1 MPHTINAERNDII
14 MKKKDIRKLLNE
26 LTIEEKAGLLSAFDG
41 WHTKPVERLG
51 IPWIMMADGPHGLR
65 KQREGNDVGLGNS
78 YEATCFP
85 TASLLACSWD
95 KKLAEKQGQAIGEE
109 ASDQDLQIVLGPGNN
124 IKRSPLCGRNFEYF
138 SEDPY
143 LSGNIAAGI
152 IDGIQSEGIGT
163 ALKHFAANS
172 QESDRLVVD
181 EQISERALR
190 EIYLR
195 SFEIPVKEA
204 KPTSLMCA
212 YNRINGQY
220 CSENKWL
227 LTDVL
232 RKEWGFEGIVM
243 SDWGAVD
250 CRPQGVY
257 AGLDLEMPS
266 SFGVNDKETV
276 KSYKGKKISMKCRDK
291 HFNGVLSEKE
301 IDACCERVLNLVFEQ
316 NKKRNVRKCDY
327 KAHHI
332 TAAEIAKECMV
343 LLKNEKVLPLK
354 EGMKIAV
361 IGEMAKK
368 PRYQGSGSSQV
379 ISHTVSKP
387 IDEIKKYAEV
397 EYAQGYSLDNDAD
410 TSKISKAVK
419 IAKDKDAVIIIA
431 GLPDSYES
439 EGFDR
444 KHMNIPESH
453 IRLIEKVSKV
463 NKKVIVVLCNG
474 APVAMPFKDEVPAI
488 LEAYLGGQAGA
499 VAMAEILFGKANPCG
514 KLAET
519 FPLRIED
526 TPSFLDRWGTSK
538 SVNYGEGIFVGYRY
552 YEKRKI
558 PVLFPFGHG
567 LSYTTY
573 KYSNLEISAAEAD
586 ENDTITVKATVKNT
600 GKYDGKE
607 IVQLYVED
615 TCDNVM
621 RPVKELKGFTK
632 VALTAGEE
640 KTVEFTLNRRSFA
653 YWDDIVHQWQ
663 VNSGVFKIHV
673 GASSEDIRLTGE
685 IKINS
690 VPAQRKITLYSTL
703 HDLRMH
709 PDGKE
714 ATEAILKA
722 LGKTPEEVF
731 SDNEEDNLSYLDWCI
746 LRNLVTMFNM
756 KMTITE
762 LKKLLQK
769 VNG

>member
-1 MPHTINAERNDII
+1 
-14 MKKKDIRKLLNE
+14 MKKKDIKKLLKE
-26 LTIEEKAGLLSAFDG
+26 LTIEEKAGLLSAYDG

-65 KQREGNDVGLGNS
+65 KQRSDNDVGLGNS

-95 KKLAEKQGQAIGEE
+95 KALAAKQGQAIGEE

-181 EQISERALR
+181 EKIPERALR

-212 YNRINGQY
+212 YNRINGDY
-220 CSENKWL
+220 CSQSKWL
-227 LTDVL
+227 LTDIL

-250 CRPQGVY
+250 NRPQGVY
-257 AGLDLEMPS
+257 AGLDLEMPT
-266 SFGVNDKETV
+266 SFGVNDKEIV
-276 KSYKGKKISMKCRDK
+276 KSYKGKKLSMKCRDK
-291 HFNGVLSEKE
+291 HFNGVLTEKE
-301 IDACCERVLNLVFEQ
+301 INACCERILKLVFEQ
-316 NKKRNVRKCDY
+316 NEKRNVRKCDY
-327 KAHHI
+327 KAHHK
-332 TAAEIAKECMV
+332 TAAEIARECMV

-379 ISHTVSKP
+379 IAHTVSKP

-397 EYAQGYSLDNDAD
+397 EYAQGYSLSDD
-410 TSKISKAVK
+410 TDCSKISKAVK
-419 IAKDKDAVIIIA
+419 TAKGKDAVVIIA

-444 KHMNIPESH
+444 RHLNIPESH
-453 IRLIEKVSKV
+453 IKLIEKVCEV
-463 NKKVIVVLCNG
+463 NKNVVVVLCNG
-474 APVAMPFKDEVPAI
+474 APVAMPFADKAPAI

-499 VAMAEILFGKANPCG
+499 AAMAEILFGKANPCG

-519 FPLRIED
+519 FPVKIED
-526 TPSFLDRWGTSK
+526 TPSFLDRFGTEK

-567 LSYTTY
+567 LSYTTF
-573 KYSNLEISAAEAD
+573 KYSNLEISASEAN

-615 TCDNVM
+615 TCDKVM
-621 RPVKELKGFTK
+621 RPIKELKGFTK
-632 VALTAGEE
+632 IELKKGEE
-640 KTVEFTLNRRSFA
+640 KAVEFTLDRRSFA
-653 YWDDIVHQWQ
+653 YWDDIVHDWQ
-663 VNSGVFKIHV
+663 VNSGVFRIHI
-673 GASSEDIRLTGE
+673 GASSADIRLTGE
-685 IKINS
+685 IKINA
-690 VPAQRKITLYSTL
+690 VQKLKKITVYSNFR
-703 HDLRMH
+703 DLRFH
-709 PDGKE
+709 PNGAE
-714 ATEAILKA
+714 AAGTILKA
-722 LGKTPEEVF
+722 MGKTPEEVY
-731 SDNEEDNLSYLDWCI
+731 SDDEKDNLSSLDWCI
-746 LRNLVTMFNM
+746 LRNFITMFGM
-756 KMTITE
+756 KMTLNE
-762 LKKLLQK
+762 LKKLLEK